1 SGMIRSLYL
10 DKSGRL
16 WIASGQGG
24 ISCLEDVTA
33 NRLHFKGYTMR
44 EGLSS
49 DDVWSITEDQWGR
62 MYAGTG
68 RGLDRLDPQS
78 GTIIHYTSADGLA
91 KGKVEEAF
99 RDRHG
104 TLWFGTSQ
112 GLSRLVAQLDQPGS
126 PPPIVISGLHIA
138 GVAHQISELGE
149 TELSNLVLE

>member
-1 SGMIRSLYL
+1 
-10 DKSGRL
+10 
-16 WIASGQGG
+16 
-24 ISCLEDVTA
+24 
-33 NRLHFKGYTMR
+33 
-44 EGLSS
+44 LSS

-149 TELSNLVLE
+149 TELSNLVLEPGQNDIQIDFVGLGFSADKALHYQYKLTGVDDDWHPLTD